1 MSYLGQEVKQVYPS
15 NSAIGGE
22 NLGQV
27 PLFAVMW
34 CPSRD
39 FIWDGYVAADGQEL
53 DDNLFPDAKAG
64 IVGGRVPVSDAATWL
79 ADPTARASYVA
90 TSSAGKFRIPDLN
103 GKFVGSLGAVFLRGD
118 GARSADTKGV
128 IQNDAF
134 QGHRHQYGGVL
145 GNVGT
150 SGATALINYVNAN
163 TTQPVGDP
171 VTDGVNGTPRTAA
184 ETRPLN
190 ATGCWVIKLFGSVVN
205 VGAVDAGQLATVYAA
220 LQSEKVDI
228 ASFLGSNQNLS
239 TTGYQKLPGGLIIQ
253 WGAGQTVSS
262 TSVVVS
268 FPIAFPNECLKAVVT
283 HGSGAGILATGYS
296 VLAPTDITLRIS
308 TSGNSTI
315 HFIAIGY

>member
-53 DDNLFPDAKAG
+53 DDNLYPDAKAG
-64 IVGGRVPVSDAATWL
+64 ILGGRVPVADGATWL

-90 TSSAGKFRIPDLN
+90 SSSAGKFRIPDLN
-103 GKFVGSLGAVFLRGD
+103 GKFAGSLGAVFLRGD

-128 IQNDAF
+128 IQNDELKS
-134 QGHRHQYGGVL
+134 HTHSYGAVHNTNFGL
-145 GNVGT
+145 
-150 SGATALINYVNAN
+150 SAT
-163 TTQPVGDP
+163 GFR
-171 VTDGVNGTPRTAA
+171 GVNPNSQVEYQTSSSGGS

-205 VGAVDAGQLATVYAA
+205 IGAVDAGQLATVYAA
-220 LQSEKVDI
+220 LRSEKVDI
-228 ASFLGSNQNLS
+228 ASFIGSNQNLN
-239 TTGYQKLPGGLIIQ
+239 TPGYQKLPGGLIMQ
-253 WGAGQTVSS
+253 WGRVSVNGAAS
-262 TSVVVS
+262 LAFTY
-268 FPIAFPNECLKAVVT
+268 PIAFNTATLIGVCSHNVVAGGNATIHTFSNTGAIIYNET
-283 HGSGAGILATGYS
+283 
-296 VLAPTDITLRIS
+296 
-308 TSGNSTI
+308 TSGP
-315 HFIAIGY
+315 HLIGYVVIGY

>member
-64 IVGGRVPVSDAATWL
+64 IVGGRVPVADSATWL

-103 GKFVGSLGAVFLRGD
+103 GKFAGSLGAVFLRGD

-128 IQNDAF
+128 IQEDANKL
-134 QGHRHQYGGVL
+134 HQH
-145 GNVGT
+145 T
-150 SGATALINYVNAN
+150 SAWSGADGRYGANPDTLASVFLDRTTTGGSFTTGSYVSPEGEDEA
-163 TTQPVGDP
+163 
-171 VTDGVNGTPRTAA
+171 
-184 ETRPLN
+184 RPLN
-190 ATGCWVIKLFGSVVN
+190 ATGCWVIKLFGSIVN

-228 ASFLGSNQNLS
+228 ASFLGSNQNLN
-239 TTGYQKLPGGLIIQ
+239 TPGYQKLPGGLIMQ
-253 WGAGQTVSS
+253 WGRVSVNS
-262 TSVVVS
+262 GASLAFTY
-268 FPIAFPNECLKAVVT
+268 PIAFNTATLIGVCSHNVV
-283 HGSGAGILATGYS
+283 AG
-296 VLAPTDITLRIS
+296 
-308 TSGNSTI
+308 GNATI
-315 HFIAIGY
+315 HTFSNTGASIYNETTAGPHLIGYVVIGY